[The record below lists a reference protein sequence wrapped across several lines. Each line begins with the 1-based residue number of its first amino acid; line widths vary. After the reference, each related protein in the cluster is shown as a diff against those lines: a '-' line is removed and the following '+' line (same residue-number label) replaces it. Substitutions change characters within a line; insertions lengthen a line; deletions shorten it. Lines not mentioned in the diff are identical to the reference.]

1 MDACLYIRG
10 DEWKN
15 FEEKLRTFPLTNKDA
30 RALKRFFLAR
40 ATECELDKQGRVCRI
55 RKRSSYNRSIRQNR
69 NLEQRKMA

>member
-10 DEWKN
+10 NEWKN

-30 RALKRFFLAR
+30 RALK
-40 ATECELDKQGRVCRI
+40 RVCRI